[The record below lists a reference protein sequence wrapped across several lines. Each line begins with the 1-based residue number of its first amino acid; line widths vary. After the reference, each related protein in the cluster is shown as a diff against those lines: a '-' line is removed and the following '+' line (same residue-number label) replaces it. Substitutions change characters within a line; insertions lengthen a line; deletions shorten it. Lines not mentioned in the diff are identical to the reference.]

1 MAPCGLVGGRGPVA
15 LGRSLAAAAAAG
27 AGGAGMAP
35 RPAPRR
41 VLLTNDDGPA
51 SPFVHVFKAAL
62 RERLGWRTFT
72 VLPDGEWSA
81 SRPVPSS
88 IGEPLRKPLA
98 DSRRPSP
105 IVAQATS
112 RRA

>member
-1 MAPCGLVGGRGPVA
+1 MAALAPRGGRGPVA
-15 LGRSLAAAAAAG
+15 LGRSLAAAA
-27 AGGAGMAP
+27 GGGGGGPAGMAP

-41 VLLTNDDGPA
+41 VLLTNDDGPE

-81 SRPVPSS
+81 SRPV
-88 IGEPLRKPLA
+88 LH
-98 DSRRPSP
+98 
-105 IVAQATS
+105 
-112 RRA
+112 RRASTQRLD

>member
-1 MAPCGLVGGRGPVA
+1 MAALAPRGGRGPVA
-15 LGRSLAAAAAAG
+15 LGRSLAAAAGAG
-27 AGGAGMAP
+27 AGPAGMAP

-81 SRPVPSS
+81 SRPV
-88 IGEPLRKPLA
+88 LH
-98 DSRRPSP
+98 
-105 IVAQATS
+105 
-112 RRA
+112 RRASTQRLD